1 MLRPHR
7 FQSSKN
13 FGQIQHNSELLK
25 YCPTTP
31 GGTIAG
37 HEQKRGSIG
46 PKSCSRRRGSHS
58 RSQQGKVRHFFDG
71 TEISLARRKA
81 ELEADIAK
89 LHNSKTSDFTYQ
101 TRWTTRLEILL
112 MQLDEV
118 HCLQTE
124 IAATK
129 STFER
134 KLLRGKII
142 ADRASRPSPLD
153 RMNQTVV
160 EPGEE
165 VSKKAM
171 RAFMSGECR
180 DPKKA
185 GAGFLSVILNL
196 G

>member
-1 MLRPHR
+1 MLKPNR
-7 FQSSKN
+7 FESSKN
-13 FGQIQHNSELLK
+13 YQHIQHNSELLK
-25 YCPTTP
+25 YCPATH

-37 HEQKRGSIG
+37 HEQKRASIG
-46 PKSCSRRRGSHS
+46 PKSCSRRRGSHNRS
-58 RSQQGKVRHFFDG
+58 RQGKVRHFFHG

-81 ELEADIAK
+81 ELEGDIAK
-89 LHNSKTSDFTYQ
+89 LQKSKPSDFTYW
-101 TRWTTRLEILL
+101 TRWNTRLEILR

-118 HCLQTE
+118 HCLQAK
-124 IAATK
+124 IADTK
-129 STFER
+129 SPFER